1 MNTDFRIFWQFNRLQ
16 RYKKKLNIENIPSEE
31 DKNYAVFA
39 FFFIFSSRALA
50 YIIFFLYLCG
60 SIWCMMQK
68 KEFTS
73 DEEQMIQH
81 EFELLLDDYAHTP
94 HRQKVELITHAF
106 NFAHK
111 AHYGVRR
118 LSGEPYI
125 MHPLA
130 VARICVKEIGL
141 GSTSICAALLHD
153 VVEDTD
159 YTVEDIAG
167 LFGEKIAQIVGG
179 LTKISGGV
187 FGSQASEQ
195 AENFRKLLLTISDDI
210 RVVLIK
216 IADRLHNMRTL
227 GAQPKDKQYK
237 IAGETQ
243 YIYAPLA
250 HRLGLFPIK
259 TELEDLS
266 FKYEH
271 PETWQEIHDKLEKVK
286 ANQMDSYEHFAQPI
300 RERLTSMGY
309 SFTLKARIK
318 SVYSIWKKMV
328 RQQCSFEDVYD
339 LLAVRIIFTPKD
351 SLSEKDQCWMIYSAI
366 TEIFRPHPER
376 IRDWISTPK
385 ANGYEALHVTV
396 MGKDGQWIEVQ
407 IRTDRMHEIAE
418 RGYAAHWKYKT
429 GESDDSEL
437 DKWLREI
444 KDILAHPDKDAMEFL
459 GTFKLNL
466 FAQEVFVFTPKGE
479 IKTMPLGSTAL
490 DFAFMLHSELGEHC
504 IGAKVNHALVPLS
517 YQLKGGDQIEV
528 LTSNSQHPQKE
539 WLNMVTTA
547 KATNSLQQYFRREE
561 RRYIRH
567 GERLV
572 EDAISMDERLSAN
585 HDQVLARLLNYYHI
599 TTPNELYLQVGQGTI
614 RLNNIHEIVVPKRGW
629 RSYIPF
635 LRDDSSKTID
645 KPLEAEKT
653 LELETAESQKQKK
666 KGPKAIV
673 LTDENLG
680 KEYLLSSCCHPI
692 PGDEVLGYM
701 DENGQMHIH
710 KIDCPEANLLKT
722 SYGKRIYS
730 ASWNT
735 HRVQSFVETIEMK
748 GIDEFGIFIQVLQ
761 TITEDFHINMRTI
774 NVTSEDGIFKG
785 ILEIYVYDKNE
796 LEELLKAIRKIEA
809 VKEVRRIVEN

>member
-1 MNTDFRIFWQFNRLQ
+1 
-16 RYKKKLNIENIPSEE
+16 
-31 DKNYAVFA
+31 
-39 FFFIFSSRALA
+39 
-50 YIIFFLYLCG
+50 
-60 SIWCMMQK
+60 MQK
-68 KEFTS
+68 SDFTVA
-73 DEEQMIQH
+73 EEEMIQR
-81 EFELLLDDYAHTP
+81 EFEALLDDYAHTP

-125 MHPLA
+125 LHPIA

-141 GSTSICAALLHD
+141 GSTSICSALLHD

-167 LFGEKIAQIVGG
+167 LFGDKIAQIVSG

-271 PETWQEIHDKLEKVK
+271 PETWKEIHDKLEAVK
-286 ANQMDSYEHFAQPI
+286 QHQLDSFEQFAGPI

-309 SFTLKARIK
+309 RFTLKARIK
-318 SVYSIWKKMV
+318 SVYSVWKKMMSK
-328 RQQCSFEDVYD
+328 QCAFEDVYD
-339 LLAVRIIFTPKD
+339 LLAVRIIFTPNE
-351 SLSEKDQCWMIYSAI
+351 SMSEKDQCWMIYSAI
-366 TEIFRPHPER
+366 TEMYRPHPER

-396 MGKDGQWIEVQ
+396 MGKNGDWIEVQ
-407 IRTDRMHEIAE
+407 IRTDRMNEIAE

-429 GESDDSEL
+429 GETDDSEL
-437 DKWLREI
+437 DKWIREI
-444 KDILAHPDKDAMEFL
+444 KDILAHPEKDAMEFL

-479 IKTMPLGSTAL
+479 IKTMPLGSTTL

-504 IGAKVNHALVPLS
+504 IGAKVNHTLVSLS
-517 YQLKGGDQIEV
+517 YQLKGGDQVEI

-539 WLNMVTTA
+539 WFDMVTTA
-547 KATNSLQQYFRREE
+547 KARNGLNQYFRREE
-561 RRYIRH
+561 RRYIKH

-572 EDAISMDERLSAN
+572 EDAINMDSELAANKDMALSRLMA
-585 HDQVLARLLNYYHI
+585 YYNI
-599 TTPNELYLQVGQGTI
+599 TQPNELYAHVGQGAI
-614 RLNNIHEIVVPKRGW
+614 RLDNIREIVFPKRGW

-635 LRDDSSKTID
+635 FGKS
-645 KPLEAEKT
+645 
-653 LELETAESQKQKK
+653 ETANTDGAQTANADRPASPDGQTDVKPK
-666 KGPKAIV
+666 KGPHTVV
-673 LTDENLG
+673 LTDDELG
-680 KEYLLSSCCHPI
+680 KKFVLSNCCHPI
-692 PGDEVLGYM
+692 PGDEVLGYL
-701 DENGQMHIH
+701 DEKGLMHIH

-730 ASWNT
+730 ATWNT

-748 GIDEFGIFIQVLQ
+748 GIDKFGVLIQVLQ
-761 TITEDFHINMRTI
+761 TITTDFHINMRSVNI
-774 NVTSEDGIFKG
+774 SSKNGIFKG
-785 ILEIYVYDKNE
+785 TMDIYVYDSSE
-796 LEELLKAIRKIEA
+796 LNELLKALRKIDDI
-809 VKEVRRIVEN
+809 KEVKRVAAEN

>member
-1 MNTDFRIFWQFNRLQ
+1 
-16 RYKKKLNIENIPSEE
+16 
-31 DKNYAVFA
+31 
-39 FFFIFSSRALA
+39 
-50 YIIFFLYLCG
+50 
-60 SIWCMMQK
+60 MQK
-68 KEFTS
+68 SKFTPA
-73 DEEQMIQH
+73 EEQMIQR
-81 EFELLLDDYAHTP
+81 EFEALLDDYAHTL
-94 HRQKVELITHAF
+94 HSQKIELITRAF
-106 NFAHK
+106 NFANK

-141 GSTSICAALLHD
+141 GSTSICSALLHD

-167 LFGEKIAQIVGG
+167 LFGDKIAQIVSG

-187 FGSQASEQ
+187 FGDQASEQ

-271 PETWQEIHDKLEKVK
+271 PDTWQEIHDKLESVK
-286 ANQMDSYEHFAQPI
+286 ENQFVTFEQFAEPI
-300 RERLTSMGY
+300 RERLKAMGY
-309 SFTLKARIK
+309 QFTLTARLK
-318 SVYSIWKKMV
+318 SVYSIWKKMMK
-328 RQQCSFEDVYD
+328 QNIPFEEVYD
-339 LLAVRIIFTPKD
+339 LLAVRIVFTPHEQ
-351 SLSEKDQCWMIYSAI
+351 LSEKDQCWMIYSAI
-366 TEIFRPHPER
+366 TEIYRPHPER

-396 MGKDGQWIEVQ
+396 MAANGEWVEVQ

-444 KDILAHPDKDAMEFL
+444 KEILEHPDKDAMEFL

-466 FAQEVFVFTPKGE
+466 FAQEVFVFTPKGD

-490 DFAFMLHSELGEHC
+490 DFAFLLHSELGEHC

-517 YQLKGGDQIEV
+517 YRLKGGDQVEV
-528 LTSNSQHPQKE
+528 LTSSSQHPQHD
-539 WLNMVTTA
+539 WLDMVTTA
-547 KATNSLQQYFRREE
+547 KARNCLNQYFRREE
-561 RRYIRH
+561 RRYMEH
-567 GERLV
+567 GKKLV
-572 EDAISMDERLSAN
+572 HEAIQMDQKLAAN
-585 HDQVLARLLNYYHI
+585 SDMAIARMMNHYGI
-599 TTPNELYLQVGQGTI
+599 SQQSELYMQVGQGLI
-614 RLNNIHEIVVPKRGW
+614 RLDNMQEIVFPKRTW
-629 RSYIPF
+629 WSRMPF
-635 LRDDSSKTID
+635 IGKKKEDDLAVSSKT
-645 KPLEAEKT
+645 
-653 LELETAESQKQKK
+653 TAPKEENKKNAAPKEEKK
-666 KGPKAIV
+666 KKESHSIV

-680 KEYLLSSCCHPI
+680 KEYILSNCCHPI
-692 PGDEVLGYM
+692 PGDEVLGYK
-701 DENGQMHIH
+701 DENGTMHIH

-730 ASWNT
+730 ATWNT
-735 HRVQSFVETIEMK
+735 HRVQSFVETIELK
-748 GIDEFGIFIQVLQ
+748 GIDKFGVFIHVLQ
-761 TITEDFHINMRTI
+761 TITTDFHINMRSI
-774 NVTSEDGIFKG
+774 NVSSEDGIFKG
-785 ILEIYVYDKNE
+785 TMEIYVYDRKE
-796 LEELLKAIRKIEA
+796 LDELLKAIKKIDDI
-809 VKEVRRIVEN
+809 KEVKRLAAVIDSEE

>member
-1 MNTDFRIFWQFNRLQ
+1 M
-16 RYKKKLNIENIPSEE
+16 KES
-31 DKNYAVFA
+31 A
-39 FFFIFSSRALA
+39 FTP
-50 YIIFFLYLCG
+50 
-60 SIWCMMQK
+60 
-68 KEFTS
+68 E
-73 DEEQMIQH
+73 EEQMIQR
-81 EFELLLDDYAHTP
+81 EFEALLDDYAHTP
-94 HRQKVELITHAF
+94 HRQKIELITHAF
-106 NFAHK
+106 NFANK

-125 MHPLA
+125 LHPIA
-130 VARICVKEIGL
+130 VARICVREIGL
-141 GSTSICAALLHD
+141 GSTSICSALLHD

-167 LFGEKIAQIVGG
+167 LFGDKIAQIVSG

-271 PETWQEIHDKLEKVK
+271 PDTWQEIHDKLEAVRGS
-286 ANQMDSYEHFAQPI
+286 QMETFEQFAEPI

-309 SFTLKARIK
+309 NFTLKVRIK
-318 SVYSIWKKMV
+318 SVYSIWKKMMK
-328 RQQCSFEDVYD
+328 QQIAFEDVYD
-339 LLAVRIIFTPKD
+339 LLAVRIVFTPNE
-351 SLSEKDQCWMIYSAI
+351 SMSEKDQCWMIYSAI
-366 TEIFRPHPER
+366 TEIYRPHPER

-396 MGKDGQWIEVQ
+396 MAKNGQWVEVQ

-444 KDILAHPDKDAMEFL
+444 KEILEHPDKDAMEFL

-479 IKTMPLGSTAL
+479 VKTMPLGATAL
-490 DFAFMLHSELGEHC
+490 DFAFLLHSELGEHC

-528 LTSNSQHPQKE
+528 LTSTSQHPQRE
-539 WLNMVTTA
+539 WLEIVTTA
-547 KATNSLQQYFRREE
+547 KARNCLNQYFRREE
-561 RRYIRH
+561 RKYTKH

-572 EDAISMDERLSAN
+572 ADAIQMDKDLAAN
-585 HDQVLARLLNYYHI
+585 FDQALARLLNYYHM
-599 TTPNELYLQVGQGTI
+599 TQPAELYMQVGQGLI
-614 RLNNIHEIVVPKRGW
+614 RLDNIREIVFPKKNWLSYVPFIGKRDKDVNLPPAA
-629 RSYIPF
+629 STKPANQ
-635 LRDDSSKTID
+635 SSEEP
-645 KPLEAEKT
+645 KP
-653 LELETAESQKQKK
+653 QKK
-666 KGPKAIV
+666 EPHAIV
-673 LTDENLG
+673 LTDDVLG
-680 KEYLLSSCCHPI
+680 KQYILSNCCHPI
-692 PGDEVLGYM
+692 PGDEVLGYKSDDGKM
-701 DENGQMHIH
+701 YIH

-730 ASWNT
+730 ATWNT
-735 HRVQSFVETIEMK
+735 HRVQSFVETIELK
-748 GIDEFGIFIQVLQ
+748 GIDKFGVFINVLN
-761 TITEDFHINMRTI
+761 IISKEFHINVRAI
-774 NVTSEDGIFKG
+774 NISSEDGIFKG
-785 ILEIYVYDKNE
+785 TMDIYVYDRKE
-796 LEELLKAIRKIEA
+796 LDALLKALKKIDDI
-809 VKEVRRIVEN
+809 KEVKRVAVENG

>member
-1 MNTDFRIFWQFNRLQ
+1 MD
-16 RYKKKLNIENIPSEE
+16 
-31 DKNYAVFA
+31 
-39 FFFIFSSRALA
+39 
-50 YIIFFLYLCG
+50 
-60 SIWCMMQK
+60 MQK
-68 KEFTS
+68 KDFTP
-73 DEEQMIQH
+73 EEDLMIQR
-81 EFELLLDDYAHTP
+81 EFDALLEAYAHTP
-94 HRQKVELITHAF
+94 HRQKTELITHAF
-106 NFAHK
+106 NFAYK

-130 VARICVKEIGL
+130 VARICVSEIGL

-167 LFGEKIAQIVGG
+167 LFGDKIAQIVNG

-187 FGSQASEQ
+187 FGNQASEQ
-195 AENFRKLLLTISDDI
+195 AENFRKFLLTISDDI

-227 GAQPKDKQYK
+227 GAQPKEKQYK

-271 PETWQEIHDKLEKVK
+271 PDTWEEIHEKLEKVK
-286 ANQMDSYEHFAQPI
+286 GAQMESFDQFCVPI
-300 RERLTSMGY
+300 RERLTAMGY
-309 SFTLKARIK
+309 NFTLKARIK
-318 SVYSIWKKMV
+318 SVYSVWKKMV
-328 RQQCSFEDVYD
+328 SKQCAFEDVYD

-366 TEIFRPHPER
+366 TELYRPHPER

-396 MGKDGQWIEVQ
+396 MGANGEWIEVQ

-429 GESDDSEL
+429 GESDESEL

-444 KDILAHPDKDAMEFL
+444 KEILAHPEKDAMEFL

-479 IKTMPLGSTAL
+479 IKTMPMGATAL
-490 DFAFMLHSELGEHC
+490 DFAFLLHSELGEHC
-504 IGAKVNHALVPLS
+504 IGAKVNHTLVPLS
-517 YQLKGGDQIEV
+517 YVLKGGDQVEI
-528 LTSNSQHPQKE
+528 LTSNSQHPLPE
-539 WLNMVTTA
+539 WLDMVTTA
-547 KATNSLQQYFRREE
+547 KAKNGLNQYFRREE
-561 RRYIRH
+561 RKYIRH

-572 EDAISMDERLSAN
+572 EDAIAMDPKLSAN
-585 HDQVLARLLNYYHI
+585 HDLALARLMAYYNI
-599 TTPNELYLQVGQGTI
+599 NQPSELYSHVGQGAI
-614 RLNNIHEIVVPKRGW
+614 RLDNFRDIVFPKRGW

-635 LRDDSSKTID
+635 LGNGEKA
-645 KPLEAEKT
+645 KPITDNPAAGS
-653 LELETAESQKQKK
+653 ETANAAGSEAPKIEEAPKPKK
-666 KGPKAIV
+666 KEPKAIV
-673 LTDENLG
+673 LTDDNLG
-680 KEYLLSSCCHPI
+680 KQYLLSKCCHPI
-692 PGDEVLGYM
+692 PGDEVLGYLEEDGKM
-701 DENGQMHIH
+701 FIH

-730 ASWNT
+730 ATWNT
-735 HRVQSFVETIEMK
+735 HRVQSFVETIEFR
-748 GIDEFGIFIQVLQ
+748 GIDTFGVFIRVLQ
-761 TITEDFHINMRTI
+761 TITTEFHINVRTI
-774 NVTSEDGIFKG
+774 HVTSEDGIFKG
-785 ILEIYVYDKNE
+785 TMEIYVYDRSE
-796 LEELLKAIRKIEA
+796 LDGLLKALRKVEA
-809 VKEVRRIVEN
+809 IKEVKRVER

>member
-1 MNTDFRIFWQFNRLQ
+1 MQKSEFT
-16 RYKKKLNIENIPSEE
+16 PEE
-31 DKNYAVFA
+31 D
-39 FFFIFSSRALA
+39 L
-50 YIIFFLYLCG
+50 
-60 SIWCMMQK
+60 
-68 KEFTS
+68 
-73 DEEQMIQH
+73 MIRR
-81 EFELLLDDYAHTP
+81 EFEALLDDYAHTP

-106 NFAHK
+106 NFAYK

-130 VARICVKEIGL
+130 VARICVQQIGL

-167 LFGEKIAQIVGG
+167 LFGDKIAQIVGG

-187 FGSQASEQ
+187 FGDQASEQ

-237 IAGETQ
+237 IAGETE

-271 PETWQEIHDKLEKVK
+271 PDTWNEINDKLQQIKSSKLE
-286 ANQMDSYEHFAQPI
+286 NFEEFSQPI
-300 RERLTSMGY
+300 RERLQSMGY

-318 SVYSIWKKMV
+318 TVYSIWKKMMV
-328 RQQCSFEDVYD
+328 KQCAFEDVYD
-339 LLAVRIIFTPKD
+339 LMAVRIIFTPNE
-351 SLSEKDQCWMIYSAI
+351 SMSEKDQCWMIYSAI
-366 TEIFRPHPER
+366 TEIYRPHPER

-396 MGKDGQWIEVQ
+396 MGKNGEWIEVQ

-418 RGYAAHWKYKT
+418 HGYAAHWKYKT
-429 GESDDSEL
+429 GDSDNSEL
-437 DKWLREI
+437 DKWIQEI
-444 KDILAHPDKDAMEFL
+444 KEILAHPDKDAMEFL

-466 FAQEVFVFTPKGE
+466 FAQEVFVFTPTGE

-490 DFAFMLHSELGEHC
+490 DFAFLLHSELGEHC

-517 YQLKGGDQIEV
+517 YRLKGGDQIEI

-539 WLNMVTTA
+539 WLKMVTTA
-547 KATNSLQQYFRREE
+547 KARNGLNQYFRREE
-561 RRYIRH
+561 RRYIKH

-572 EDAISMDERLSAN
+572 EDAISMDKDLAEN
-585 HDQVLARLLNYYHI
+585 HDMALARLLSYYSMTQPH
-599 TTPNELYLQVGQGTI
+599 ELYAQVGQGAI
-614 RLNNIHEIVVPKRGW
+614 RLDNIHEIVYPKRSLL
-629 RSYIPF
+629 SYMPF
-635 LRDDSSKTID
+635 IGKKSSD
-645 KPLEAEKT
+645 AKPQ
-653 LELETAESQKQKK
+653 ETQQTEIVKPK
-666 KGPKAIV
+666 KGAHAIV

-680 KEYLLSSCCHPI
+680 KEYQLSQCCHPI

-701 DENGQMHIH
+701 DEKGIMHIH
-710 KIDCPEANLLKT
+710 KIDCSEATLLKT

-730 ASWNT
+730 ATWNT
-735 HRVQSFVETIEMK
+735 HRVQSFVETIELK
-748 GIDEFGIFIQVLQ
+748 GIDKFGVFIQVLQ
-761 TITEDFHINMRTI
+761 AITTDFHINMRAI
-774 NVTSEDGIFKG
+774 NISSEDGIFKG
-785 ILEIYVYDKNE
+785 TMEIYVYDRSE
-796 LEELLKAIRKIEA
+796 LDELLKAIRKIENI
-809 VKEVRRIVEN
+809 KEVKRVLRE

>member
-1 MNTDFRIFWQFNRLQ
+1 MQKSEFT
-16 RYKKKLNIENIPSEE
+16 PEE
-31 DKNYAVFA
+31 D
-39 FFFIFSSRALA
+39 L
-50 YIIFFLYLCG
+50 
-60 SIWCMMQK
+60 
-68 KEFTS
+68 
-73 DEEQMIQH
+73 MIQR
-81 EFELLLDDYAHTP
+81 EFEALLADYAQTP
-94 HRQKVELITHAF
+94 HRQKTELITHAF
-106 NFAHK
+106 NFAYK

-130 VARICVKEIGL
+130 VARICAREIGL
-141 GSTSICAALLHD
+141 GSTSICSALLHD

-167 LFGEKIAQIVGG
+167 LFGDKIAQIVSG

-266 FKYEH
+266 FRYEH

-286 ANQMDSYEHFAQPI
+286 ASQMETYEQFAAPI

-309 SFTLKARIK
+309 NFVLKARIK

-328 RQQCSFEDVYD
+328 RQQCAFEDVYD
-339 LLAVRIIFTPKD
+339 LLAVRIIFTPNE
-351 SLSEKDQCWMIYSAI
+351 SMSEKDQCWMIYSAI
-366 TEIFRPHPER
+366 TELYRPHPER

-396 MGKDGQWIEVQ
+396 MGANGEWIEVQ
-407 IRTDRMHEIAE
+407 IRTDRMNEIAE

-437 DKWLREI
+437 DKWIREI
-444 KDILAHPDKDAMEFL
+444 KEILAHPEKDAMEFL

-466 FAQEVFVFTPKGE
+466 FAQEVFVFTPSGE

-490 DFAFMLHSELGEHC
+490 DFAFLLHSELGEHC
-504 IGAKVNHALVPLS
+504 IGAKVNHSLVPLS
-517 YQLKGGDQIEV
+517 YKLKGGDQIEI
-528 LTSNSQHPQKE
+528 LTSTSQHPQQE
-539 WLNMVTTA
+539 WLDIVTTA
-547 KATNSLQQYFRREE
+547 KAKNVLNQYFRREE
-561 RRYIRH
+561 RRYMKH
-567 GERLV
+567 GEHLV
-572 EDAISMDERLSAN
+572 EDAIAMDKQLAAN
-585 HDQVLARLLNYYHI
+585 HDMVLARLLSYYGM
-599 TTPNELYLQVGQGTI
+599 TQPSELYLQVGQGTI
-614 RLNNIHEIVVPKRGW
+614 RLDNINEIVFPKRGW

-635 LRDDSSKTID
+635 IGRMTKQEEPVKLPKEQETPATENKPAD
-645 KPLEAEKT
+645 KP
-653 LELETAESQKQKK
+653 KK
-666 KGPKAIV
+666 KEPHAIV

-680 KEYLLSSCCHPI
+680 KQYILSNCCHPI
-692 PGDEVLGYM
+692 PGDEVLGYLDSDGKM
-701 DENGQMHIH
+701 YIH

-722 SYGKRIYS
+722 SFGKRIYS
-730 ASWNT
+730 ATWNT
-735 HRVQSFVETIEMK
+735 HRVQSFVETIEFK
-748 GIDEFGIFIQVLQ
+748 GIDKFGVFIQVLQ
-761 TITEDFHINMRTI
+761 TITTEFHINMRTVH
-774 NVTSEDGIFKG
+774 VTSEDGIFKG
-785 ILEIYVYDKNE
+785 TMEIYVYDRSE
-796 LEELLKAIRKIEA
+796 LDDLLKAIRKIEDI
-809 VKEVRRIVEN
+809 KEVKRVVNDN

>member
-1 MNTDFRIFWQFNRLQ
+1 
-16 RYKKKLNIENIPSEE
+16 
-31 DKNYAVFA
+31 
-39 FFFIFSSRALA
+39 
-50 YIIFFLYLCG
+50 
-60 SIWCMMQK
+60 MQK
-68 KEFTS
+68 SAFTPE
-73 DEEQMIQH
+73 EEQMIQR
-81 EFELLLDDYAHTP
+81 EFEALLEDYAQTP
-94 HRQKVELITHAF
+94 HRQNVEIITHAF

-130 VARICVKEIGL
+130 VARICVREIGL
-141 GSTSICAALLHD
+141 GSTSICSALLHD

-167 LFGEKIAQIVGG
+167 LFGDKIAQIVDG

-187 FGSQASEQ
+187 FGDQASEQ

-210 RVVLIK
+210 RVVLVK

-271 PETWQEIHDKLEKVK
+271 PDTWQEIHDKLESVK
-286 ANQMDSYEHFAQPI
+286 AYQMETFEHFAEPI
-300 RERLTSMGY
+300 RERLSAMGY
-309 SFTLKARIK
+309 QYTLKARIK
-318 SVYSIWKKMV
+318 SVYSIWKKMMK
-328 RQQCSFEDVYD
+328 QQINFEDVYD
-339 LLAVRIIFTPKD
+339 LLAVRIIFTPHD
-351 SLSEKDQCWMIYSAI
+351 NMSEKDQCWMIYSAI
-366 TEIFRPHPER
+366 TELYRPHPER

-396 MGKDGQWIEVQ
+396 MGKEGQWIEVQ

-437 DKWLREI
+437 DNWLREI
-444 KDILAHPDKDAMEFL
+444 KEILANPDKDAIEFL

-479 IKTMPLGSTAL
+479 VKTMPLGSTTL

-504 IGAKVNHALVPLS
+504 IGAKVNHALVPVS
-517 YQLKGGDQIEV
+517 YRLKGGDQIEI
-528 LTSNSQHPQKE
+528 LSSNSQHPQKE
-539 WLNMVTTA
+539 WLNIVTTA
-547 KATNSLQQYFRREE
+547 KARNCLNQYFRREE
-561 RRYIRH
+561 RKYIKH
-567 GERLV
+567 GEQLV
-572 EDAISMDERLSAN
+572 EDAIQMDKDLAAN
-585 HDQVLARLLNYYHI
+585 HDVALARLLNYYKM
-599 TTPNELYLQVGQGTI
+599 TQPSELYSQVGQGAI
-614 RLNNIHEIVVPKRGW
+614 RLDNIHEIVYPKRSLL
-629 RSYIPF
+629 SYVPF
-635 LRDDSSKTID
+635 IGKKQPKASAPTPVSKQPAEASAAGEK
-645 KPLEAEKT
+645 KP
-653 LELETAESQKQKK
+653 KK
-666 KGPKAIV
+666 KEPHAIV

-680 KEYLLSSCCHPI
+680 KQYILSNCCHPI
-692 PGDEVLGYM
+692 PGDEVLGYL
-701 DENGQMHIH
+701 DEKGKMHIH
-710 KIDCPEANLLKT
+710 KIDCEEANLLKT

-730 ASWNT
+730 ATWNT
-735 HRVQSFVETIEMK
+735 HRVQSFIETIELR
-748 GIDEFGIFIQVLQ
+748 GIDKFGLLVEVLQ
-761 TITEDFHINMRTI
+761 TITQDFHINMRSI
-774 NVTSEDGIFKG
+774 NVSSDDGIIKG
-785 ILEIYVYDKNE
+785 TLEVYVYDRSE
-796 LEELLKAIRKIEA
+796 LDELLRALLKIKDI
-809 VKEVRRIVEN
+809 KEVKRLTTDDEH

>member
-1 MNTDFRIFWQFNRLQ
+1 MQKSEFT
-16 RYKKKLNIENIPSEE
+16 PEE
-31 DKNYAVFA
+31 D
-39 FFFIFSSRALA
+39 L
-50 YIIFFLYLCG
+50 
-60 SIWCMMQK
+60 
-68 KEFTS
+68 
-73 DEEQMIQH
+73 MIQR
-81 EFELLLDDYAHTP
+81 EFEALLADYAQTP
-94 HRQKVELITHAF
+94 HRQKTELITHAF
-106 NFAHK
+106 NFAYK

-130 VARICVKEIGL
+130 VARICAREIGL
-141 GSTSICAALLHD
+141 GSTSICSALLHD

-167 LFGEKIAQIVGG
+167 LFGDKIAQIVSG

-266 FKYEH
+266 FHYEH

-286 ANQMDSYEHFAQPI
+286 ASQMETYEQFAAPI

-309 SFTLKARIK
+309 NFVLKARIK

-328 RQQCSFEDVYD
+328 RQQCAFEDVYD
-339 LLAVRIIFTPKD
+339 LLAVRIIFTPNE
-351 SLSEKDQCWMIYSAI
+351 SMSEKDQCWMIYSAI
-366 TEIFRPHPER
+366 TELYRPHPER

-396 MGKDGQWIEVQ
+396 MGANGEWIEVQ
-407 IRTDRMHEIAE
+407 IRTDRMNEIAE

-437 DKWLREI
+437 DKWIREI
-444 KDILAHPDKDAMEFL
+444 KEILAHPEKDAMEFL

-466 FAQEVFVFTPKGE
+466 FAQEVFVFTPSGE

-490 DFAFMLHSELGEHC
+490 DFAFLLHSELGEHC
-504 IGAKVNHALVPLS
+504 IGAKVNHSLVPLS
-517 YQLKGGDQIEV
+517 YKLKGGDQIEI
-528 LTSNSQHPQKE
+528 LTSTSQHPQQE
-539 WLNMVTTA
+539 WLDIVTTA
-547 KATNSLQQYFRREE
+547 KAKNVLNQYFRREE
-561 RRYIRH
+561 RRYMKH
-567 GERLV
+567 GEHLV
-572 EDAISMDERLSAN
+572 EDAIAMDKQLAAN
-585 HDQVLARLLNYYHI
+585 HDMVLARLLSYYGM
-599 TTPNELYLQVGQGTI
+599 TQPTELYLQVGQGTI
-614 RLNNIHEIVVPKRGW
+614 RLDNINEIVFPKRGW

-635 LRDDSSKTID
+635 IGRMTKQEEPVKLPKEQETPATENKPAD
-645 KPLEAEKT
+645 KP
-653 LELETAESQKQKK
+653 KK
-666 KGPKAIV
+666 KEPHAIV

-680 KEYLLSSCCHPI
+680 KQYILSNCCHPI
-692 PGDEVLGYM
+692 PGDEVLGYLDSDGKM
-701 DENGQMHIH
+701 YIH

-722 SYGKRIYS
+722 SFGKRIYS
-730 ASWNT
+730 ATWNT
-735 HRVQSFVETIEMK
+735 HRVQSFVETIEFK
-748 GIDEFGIFIQVLQ
+748 GIDKFGVFIQVLQ
-761 TITEDFHINMRTI
+761 TITTEFHINMRTVH
-774 NVTSEDGIFKG
+774 VTSEDGIFKG
-785 ILEIYVYDKNE
+785 TMEIYVYDRSE
-796 LEELLKAIRKIEA
+796 LDDLLKAIRKIEDI
-809 VKEVRRIVEN
+809 KEVKRVVNDN

>member
-1 MNTDFRIFWQFNRLQ
+1 MR
-16 RYKKKLNIENIPSEE
+16 
-31 DKNYAVFA
+31 VFLVR
-39 FFFIFSSRALA
+39 F
-50 YIIFFLYLCG
+50 
-60 SIWCMMQK
+60 MQK
-68 KEFTS
+68 SEFTQE
-73 DEEQMIQH
+73 EEQMIQR
-81 EFELLLDDYAHTP
+81 EFEALLDDYAHTP

-106 NFAHK
+106 NFAHQ
-111 AHYGVRR
+111 AHHGVRR

-141 GSTSICAALLHD
+141 GSTSICSALLHD

-159 YTVEDIAG
+159 YTVEDIQG
-167 LFGEKIAQIVGG
+167 LFGEKIAQIVSG

-187 FGSQASEQ
+187 FGDQAAEQ

-271 PETWQEIHDKLEKVK
+271 PETWQEIHDKLEAVK
-286 ANQMDSYEHFAQPI
+286 ERQLKSFEHFAEPI

-309 SFTLKARIK
+309 QFTIKARIK
-318 SVYSIWKKMV
+318 SVYSIWKKMMK
-328 RQQCSFEDVYD
+328 QQIAFEDVYD
-339 LLAVRIIFTPKD
+339 LLAVRIIFTPNE
-351 SLSEKDQCWMIYSAI
+351 SMSEKDQCWMIYSAI
-366 TEIFRPHPER
+366 TEIYRPHPER

-429 GESDDSEL
+429 GESDEGEL

-444 KDILAHPDKDAMEFL
+444 KEILAHPEKDAMEFL

-490 DFAFMLHSELGEHC
+490 DFAFMLHSQLGEHC
-504 IGAKVNHALVPLS
+504 IGAKVNHTLVPLS
-517 YQLKGGDQIEV
+517 YRLKGGDQIEI
-528 LTSNSQHPQKE
+528 LTSSSQHPQKE
-539 WLNMVTTA
+539 WLDMVTTA
-547 KATNSLQQYFRREE
+547 KARNGLNQYFRREE
-561 RRYIRH
+561 RRYIKH
-567 GERLV
+567 GKRLV
-572 EDAISMDERLSAN
+572 EDAIAMDKELNAN
-585 HDQVLARLLNYYHI
+585 HDLALARLLNYHKI
-599 TTPNELYLQVGQGTI
+599 SQPAELYLEVGQGAI
-614 RLNNIHEIVVPKRGW
+614 RLDNIHEIVFPKQRW
-629 RSYIPF
+629 WNHVPF
-635 LRDDSSKTID
+635 LGKKQQDIPTPPVNGGEAPKQIV
-645 KPLEAEKT
+645 KP
-653 LELETAESQKQKK
+653 K
-666 KGPKAIV
+666 KGPHSIV
-673 LTDENLG
+673 LTDDELG
-680 KEYLLSSCCHPI
+680 TKFILSQCCHPI

-701 DENGQMHIH
+701 DEKGLIHIH

-735 HRVQSFVETIEMK
+735 HRVQSFVETIELK
-748 GIDEFGIFIQVLQ
+748 GIDKFGVFIQVLQ
-761 TITEDFHINMRTI
+761 AITTDFHINMRSI
-774 NVTSEDGIFKG
+774 NVSSEDGIFKG
-785 ILEIYVYDKNE
+785 TMEIYVYDRKE
-796 LEELLKAIRKIEA
+796 LDELLKAIRKIEDI
-809 VKEVRRIVEN
+809 KEVKRVGAMNE

>member
-1 MNTDFRIFWQFNRLQ
+1 
-16 RYKKKLNIENIPSEE
+16 
-31 DKNYAVFA
+31 
-39 FFFIFSSRALA
+39 
-50 YIIFFLYLCG
+50 
-60 SIWCMMQK
+60 
-68 KEFTS
+68 
-73 DEEQMIQH
+73 MIQR
-81 EFELLLDDYAHTP
+81 EFDALLADYAATP
-94 HRQKVELITHAF
+94 HRQKTELITHAF

-125 MHPLA
+125 LHPIA
-130 VARICVKEIGL
+130 VARICVSEIGL

-159 YTVEDIAG
+159 YTVEDIDG
-167 LFGEKIAQIVGG
+167 LFGPKIAQIVSG

-187 FGSQASEQ
+187 FGDQASEQ

-271 PETWQEIHDKLEKVK
+271 PDTWQEIHDKLEDVR
-286 ANQMDSYEHFAQPI
+286 AHQMETFEQFAQPI
-300 RERLTSMGY
+300 RERLENMGY
-309 SFTLKARIK
+309 HFILKARIK

-328 RQQCSFEDVYD
+328 QKQIPFEDVYD
-339 LLAVRIIFTPKD
+339 LLAVRIVFTPNE
-351 SLSEKDQCWMIYSAI
+351 SMSEKDQCWMIYSAI
-366 TEIFRPHPER
+366 TEIYRPHPER
-376 IRDWISTPK
+376 IRDWISSPK

-396 MGKDGQWIEVQ
+396 MSTDGEWVEVQ

-418 RGYAAHWKYKT
+418 HGLAAHYKYKT
-429 GESDDSEL
+429 GESDETEL

-444 KDILAHPDKDAMEFL
+444 KEILEHPEKDAMEFL

-479 IKTMPLGSTAL
+479 VMTMPLGSTAL
-490 DFAFMLHSELGEHC
+490 DFAFLLHSELGEHC

-517 YQLKGGDQIEV
+517 YKLKGGDQVEV
-528 LTSNSQHPQKE
+528 LTSMSQHPQPE
-539 WLNMVTTA
+539 WMDMVTTA
-547 KATNSLQQYFRREE
+547 KARNCLNQYFRREE
-561 RRYIRH
+561 RRYIKH

-572 EDAISMDERLSAN
+572 DDAIMMDKDLQGNKEAVVQQLM
-585 HDQVLARLLNYYHI
+585 NYYALAN
-599 TTPNELYLQVGQGTI
+599 PQELYLQVGQGLI
-614 RLNNIHEIVVPKRGW
+614 RLTNIHDIVAPKQSWWRRHIPFVGKSAPQPAVVNPPEKTVVP
-629 RSYIPF
+629 IE
-635 LRDDSSKTID
+635 
-645 KPLEAEKT
+645 KP
-653 LELETAESQKQKK
+653 K
-666 KGPKAIV
+666 KGQPKEVI

-680 KEYLLSSCCHPI
+680 KEYFLSNCCHPI
-692 PGDEVLGYM
+692 PGDEVLGYL
-701 DENGQMHIH
+701 DDTGKMHIH

-722 SYGKRIYS
+722 SYGKRLY
-730 ASWNT
+730 AAKWNT
-735 HRVQSFVETIEMK
+735 HRVQSFVETIEIK
-748 GIDEFGIFIQVLQ
+748 GIDKFGLFIQVLQ
-761 TITEDFHINMRTI
+761 IITTDFHINLRSI
-774 NVTSEDGIFKG
+774 DVVSDDGIFKG
-785 ILEIYVYDKNE
+785 KLEIYVYDCKE
-796 LEELLKAIRKIEA
+796 LDELLKALRKIENI
-809 VKEVRRIVEN
+809 KEVKRSTQNDN